1 MMTIS
6 EKLAKARQTKA
17 DRKAQGI
24 KSFKRTPIQV
34 WEEDKLSLRK
44 SINAKCYDCCCND
57 KDQVANC
64 TAKSCPL
71 WAVRPY
77 QEKNSG

>member
-1 MMTIS
+1 MMTVS

-24 KSFKRTPIQV
+24 KSYKRTPIQV

-44 SINAKCYDCCCND
+44 SINAKCYDCCCGQAEEV
-57 KDQVANC
+57 KGCAA
-64 TAKSCPL
+64 TSCPL
-71 WAVRPY
+71 WSVRPY
-77 QEKNSG
+77 QEK